1 MGNKQFRRPEKSI
14 AFSKIQ
20 KDIIEYESK
29 KFVGRNRGVIYGQ
42 NAAERYKHECS
53 NDKVSSRE

>member
-29 KFVGRNRGVIYGQ
+29 KMVGRNRGVIYGQ
-42 NAAERYKHECS
+42 NAAERYKQSGKANKE
-53 NDKVSSRE
+53 E